1 MKGDLEMVREGKP
14 KVKKKVRFIDNVN
27 LMFPEICKIVND
39 EPTKDEGN
47 KIELSFPTLFSELN
61 KGHLPQEL
69 KVFSS
74 GNELLDEAIKRFG
87 HLNASNCAFLN
98 HLSLSSGQDLLQR
111 NKIKIHLESGDIFI
125 NDNNSKESIYF
136 LSAQEDNAK
145 LNMHRN

>member
-1 MKGDLEMVREGKP
+1 MVREEKP

-27 LMFPEICKIVND
+27 LMFPEICKIVNN

-61 KGHLPQEL
+61 KGHL
-69 KVFSS
+69 
-74 GNELLDEAIKRFG
+74 KRFG
-87 HLNASNCAFLN
+87 HLNASDCAFLN

-145 LNMHRN
+145 LNMHRNWIYWLGGLAFLY